1 MEPLTLVGSL
11 GFAFARGLA
20 GRAGSRLLPA
30 NDVGL
35 RLSSIEAKLATMT
48 ADAHREPLRQGISL
62 LRHAITTGDSRDRAR
77 RRSAAEDHLLVAADD
92 TRLTPDDRA
101 AAAILLATSFADRE
115 DQDRATQWLWQA
127 QGFLAFFVNDRLHFA
142 DAIMSDAA
150 PRWVVEDL
158 DKQRKAAGVVARLRT
173 FHPRTSHLRQALVDQ
188 ARSVLPVWENV
199 RGVLDATES
208 GLYFPTPTIA
218 SRYRGSFVAAEDE
231 PLKLVMTQHILG
243 DDHSEVAPRPLP
255 WRPGALGHTRTGVLR
270 GGGSV
275 NGDAYSWHAETR
287 QDFELEP
294 CGIQVLTNRHLDRP
308 AGLLQWVI
316 TQVDDKHYMVEAP
329 RPITS
334 RRNSEALP
342 SDVGPPYPS
351 GDTCGV
357 TWSAEQR
364 LSVTIV
370 RGAPTSSGVS
380 SALDQRDR

>member
-231 PLKLVMTQHILG
+231 PLKLVIQYGIERGNPSVGGAIVIRVDEYQTTDAHVKTSGWIQQVANVPMYRNPWESKFWFADLEFSEGAFPKATRFSPTRHDEEASELQLG
-243 DDHSEVAPRPLP
+243 ASFEQEAIVDEDSRMLARLRATGISQSAAGERHGER
-255 WRPGALGHTRTGVLR
+255 GHHYLLNVPDGTFVL
-270 GGGSV
+270 SAV
-275 NGDAYSWHAETR
+275 
-287 QDFELEP
+287 
-294 CGIQVLTNRHLDRP
+294 RH
-308 AGLLQWVI
+308 
-316 TQVDDKHYMVEAP
+316 
-329 RPITS
+329 
-334 RRNSEALP
+334 
-342 SDVGPPYPS
+342 
-351 GDTCGV
+351 
-357 TWSAEQR
+357 
-364 LSVTIV
+364 
-370 RGAPTSSGVS
+370 
-380 SALDQRDR
+380 